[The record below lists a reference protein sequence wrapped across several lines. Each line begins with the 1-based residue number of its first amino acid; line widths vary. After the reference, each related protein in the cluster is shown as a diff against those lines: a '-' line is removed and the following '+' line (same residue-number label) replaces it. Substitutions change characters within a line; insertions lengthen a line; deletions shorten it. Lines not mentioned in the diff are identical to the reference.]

1 MATALIGAG
10 IALALLL
17 LLDLRRRLDAL
28 PASIYGIA
36 KQERDRDERHAATAL
51 TEATAAKVISIT
63 AALRVYEEEL
73 AATSRLQSADAEK
86 RARMAERRLSDAGTA
101 LEAAAMLVR
110 ELRAVLDGL
119 RAAPPAVASEPD
131 PDTRATVEML
141 RPATSVPPP
150 RDGEDDEP
158 EELTTVTTRAPE
170 TTPMADRAVGS
181 RARVSPHAPA
191 VAPPGSAE
199 ALSPEPAQ
207 RAAGLTRPAGSS
219 RPPVALATPSA
230 SASAAPRRA
239 TLLGIPPPSGVQRS
253 APTLVSMTAV
263 RAPRGEDG
271 KPGGGR

>member
-17 LLDLRRRLDAL
+17 LIDLRRKLDAI
-28 PASIYGIA
+28 PQRIYGIA
-36 KQERDRDERHAATAL
+36 KQERDRDERHATTAL

-63 AALRVYEEEL
+63 AGLRVYEEEL
-73 AATSRLQSADAEK
+73 AATSRLQMADAEK
-86 RARMAERRLSDAGTA
+86 RARMAERRLADAGTA
-101 LEAAAMLVR
+101 LEAAAALVR

-141 RPATSVPPP
+141 PPATSVSPG
-150 RDGEDDEP
+150 DSEDEEP
-158 EELTTVTTRAPE
+158 EELTTVTMRAPE
-170 TTPMADRAVGS
+170 TTPMLDRAVRS

-199 ALSPEPAQ
+199 TLSPEPAQ

-219 RPPVALATPSA
+219 RPPVALAIP
-230 SASAAPRRA
+230 SASAAPRRP
-239 TLLGIPPPSGVQRS
+239 TILGIAPPSGVQRS

>member
-28 PASIYGIA
+28 PARIYGIA
-36 KQERDRDERHAATAL
+36 KQERDRDERHATTAL

-73 AATSRLQSADAEK
+73 AATSRLQAADAEK
-86 RARMAERRLSDAGTA
+86 RARMSERRLSDAGTA
-101 LEAAAMLVR
+101 LEAAAVLVR
-110 ELRAVLDGL
+110 ELRGVLDGL

-131 PDTRATVEML
+131 PDTRATVEMI

-170 TTPMADRAVGS
+170 TTPMVDRAVES
-181 RARVSPHAPA
+181 RARVSPRA

-199 ALSPEPAQ
+199 TLSPEPAQ

-219 RPPVALATPSA
+219 RPPVALVTP

-263 RAPRGEDG
+263 RAPRGEDR